1 MEARTESNIK
11 IELEY
16 HGPDRTNPQLLGLRT
31 KDYKPHENVYD

>member
-16 HGPDRTNPQLLGLRT
+16 QRPDGLVSNCWALRT